1 MEKKL
6 SRVVLAVLILAL
18 TTVRSASAG
27 PYIDPNTGGMLFQ
40 MLAVAFGIVSGL
52 VLLFYSQI
60 KMLLARFARFIR
72 EKRGVKKTTEAQE
85 NL

>member
-1 MEKKL
+1 MSTKTL
-6 SRVVLAVLILAL
+6 LRIIFATLIICL
-18 TTVRSASAG
+18 TAIRPVWAG

-60 KMLLARFARFIR
+60 KMLFARFTRYIR
-72 EKRGVKKTTEAQE
+72 EKRGGQQKTTGQQ
-85 NL
+85 